1 LNFFKAQLLSSTIWC
16 HRYSEL
22 IEQYINKYLTE
33 NGVADSVIKYVDNS
47 DASKYL
53 SLKLP
58 FENPINE
65 MNSIPFFA
73 KRKSNSFFGSLEY
86 MHKAIHLLKTNW
98 DSKADYFVLRD
109 KKAIKLTS
117 YLSSEGNYEVSC
129 QRPDIIQERILTSIK
144 DVQSVNDSYNEM
156 INFLKL
162 IEREEELLVSL
173 QFSSYT

>member
-22 IEQYINKYLTE
+22 IEQYINKYL
-33 NGVADSVIKYVDNS
+33 N
-47 DASKYL
+47 
-53 SLKLP
+53 
-58 FENPINE
+58 
-65 MNSIPFFA
+65 
-73 KRKSNSFFGSLEY
+73 
-86 MHKAIHLLKTNW
+86 KAIHLLKTNW